1 MDTTSPVIFGNKM
14 DAPIG
19 GGIEQEK
26 FKSTRA
32 RRSWTMIEEDAL
44 IQCLLDIVSDGWKAD
59 NGFKAGFQRGLE
71 KVMRKLLPGTDIAA
85 TPHINSKIHVWK
97 KRVRSSV
104 SDLLSNSGIGWN
116 SSTNTLDIQDE
127 FVWDQRKGAADPTD
141 IVNKLMEETREER
154 GDTVDKVNT
163 TGVEGDEMDQ
173 DTSICKVSASGCKV
187 SKGKKRK
194 MVDNELSSFA
204 QTLGDYMKNSNECF
218 STLVVRMGTKYDSK
232 IARTNLNEIT
242 KGIPGLSLQKKLK
255 VSDELVQNN
264 QRLDYFMSLPVDEP
278 TEYVW
283 MLLDRRL

>member
-1 MDTTSPVIFGNKM
+1 
-14 DAPIG
+14 
-19 GGIEQEK
+19 
-26 FKSTRA
+26 
-32 RRSWTMIEEDAL
+32 
-44 IQCLLDIVSDGWKAD
+44 
-59 NGFKAGFQRGLE
+59 
-71 KVMRKLLPGTDIAA
+71 
-85 TPHINSKIHVWK
+85 
-97 KRVRSSV
+97 
-104 SDLLSNSGIGWN
+104 
-116 SSTNTLDIQDE
+116 
-127 FVWDQRKGAADPTD
+127 
-141 IVNKLMEETREER
+141 MEETREEG

-194 MVDNELSSFA
+194 TVDNELSSFA

-278 TEYVW
+278 TEYRCCDNNSDSSMHNKQHHTW
-283 MLLDRRL
+283 TYRSLPDLKDLRFSSLGFRRVRNFSPPPQYH